1 MKSFSTPPIA
11 FSVAKIDE
19 ATGVLQKVIVAQAG
33 KVKSYFEQIDA
44 TTLSQIEKLGNAKES
59 GVKARFGHPNMCSS
73 SFGTYIGRFKNF
85 QVDGGK
91 VYGDLHLDDVC
102 KESPSGNLFGYIL
115 KMAKNNP
122 DMFGASIAFIPA
134 EPAISGDEYPATR
147 VEELLATDLV
157 DDPAATNSLFAVD
170 SFSYQATQFLDTN
183 PAIAALIARKPDT
196 IIEFMLKY
204 FSNNQ
209 IMKKELFQRLKNLL
223 NPNQDGVNDETVN
236 TYNQTVEQLETD
248 YQKQISV
255 LEETH
260 LQKLSTLESEYKK
273 QLEDSQGQ
281 IATFQ
286 QQLSGLNDQIA
297 TLQDKLKAS
306 PTIVDASDPQVK
318 IGHSEETFGKQLL
331 KDMPSHLKDKFK
343 KS

>member
-11 FSVAKIDE
+11 FSVAKIDDDS
-19 ATGVLQKVIVAQAG
+19 GVLQKVIVAQVG

-44 TTLSQIEKLGNAKES
+44 TTLSQIEKLGNSKDS

-85 QVDGGK
+85 QVDGEK

-102 KESPSGNLFGYIL
+102 KESPSGNLFAYIL

-122 DMFGASIAFIPA
+122 DMFGASIAFIPG
-134 EPAISGDEYPATR
+134 EPAITNDEYPATR
-147 VEELLATDLV
+147 IEELLATDLV

-170 SFSYQATQFLDTN
+170 SFSYQATQFLDSN
-183 PAIAALIARKPDT
+183 PAIASLIARKPDT

-223 NPNQDGVNDETVN
+223 SPTPDGANEDTVKD
-236 TYNQTVEQLETD
+236 YNQTVEQLEAD
-248 YQKQISV
+248 YQKQLSV
-255 LEETH
+255 LEADH
-260 LQKLSTLESEYKK
+260 QKQLSTL
-273 QLEDSQGQ
+273 Q
-281 IATFQ
+281 
-286 QQLSGLNDQIA
+286 DQIV
-297 TLQDKLKAS
+297 TLQDQLKAR
-306 PTIVDASDPQVK
+306 PTTVEGSDPHVK
-318 IGHSEETFGKQLL
+318 IGPSEETFGKQLL
-331 KDMPSHLKDKFK
+331 NEMPAHLKDKLK